1 MTDVRRPADETAS
14 TPDAS
19 AAGFSSAWDVPASA
33 AAGAATDAAAGTAR
47 YLGAGAAPAADTT
60 ALTGTVPAHLP
71 RRLTITLW
79 DFSWYTRAEPGG
91 PFADL
96 DAACA
101 RAAALGYNAIRICAA
116 PLLLFGGLEHE
127 GRPLAALATDLEIE
141 GLGASPH
148 GGFFGQRTRWYDTP
162 GGYRVDLRDR
172 LLELFESAERHGLVV
187 ILASWEYQQSPAFA
201 RSSEWF
207 DAIDAVPL
215 SRRYALLGAAWSR
228 MLAFLTEAGHRHTIA
243 MVELHNE
250 VDFSILPPLADG
262 GAAEVTRLRQAHPD
276 LLVTASYGKPP
287 HLAMHQVPDGLG
299 AAQFHVYSYGVLD
312 ALQKLVDIRSEGSE
326 GFPNAMLSSL
336 LMPDAPTPGEY
347 GRAAEWKYRAT
358 VVTDQ
363 MIYGYDWLDADAWD
377 AWLSEHYAAYHEVMM
392 REIESRVIAVAEWA
406 RWKRV
411 PAVVGEGWIGYTPLH
426 GTFEEGAVGRAL
438 AEHGIRTALDHGV
451 WGMVLCS
458 NAAPHHPMWA
468 DEAWQTR
475 MNAEILAR

>member
-1 MTDVRRPADETAS
+1 MTDDHDTAPA
-14 TPDAS
+14 
-19 AAGFSSAWDVPASA
+19 PAP
-33 AAGAATDAAAGTAR
+33 R
-47 YLGAGAAPAADTT
+47 YLGAGAEAAAHRAT
-60 ALTGTVPAHLP
+60 LTGPVPEHLP
-71 RRLTITLW
+71 QRLTITLW

-101 RAAALGYNAIRICAA
+101 QAAALGYNTIRICAA
-116 PLLLFGGLEHE
+116 PLLLFSGLEHE
-127 GRPLAALATDLEIE
+127 GQSLDDLAADLEIE

-162 GGYRVDLRDR
+162 GGYRIDLRAR
-172 LLELFESAERHGLVV
+172 LLQLFESAECHGLVV
-187 ILASWEYQQSPAFA
+187 ILATWEYQQSPAYA
-201 RSSEWF
+201 RSSAWF
-207 DAIDAVPL
+207 EAIDAVPMAD
-215 SRRYALLGAAWSR
+215 RYALLGASWNR
-228 MLAFLTEAGHRHTIA
+228 MLAFLTDAGHRDTIA
-243 MVELHNE
+243 LVELHNE
-250 VDFSILPPLADG
+250 VDFSILPPLGEGADAGTG
-262 GAAEVTRLRQAHPD
+262 GAAEVARLRQAHPD

-312 ALQKLVDIRSEGSE
+312 ALQKLVDIRSEGSAD
-326 GFPNAMLSSL
+326 FPNAMLSSL
-336 LMPDAPTPGEY
+336 LVQDAPTPAEY

-377 AWLSEHYAAYHEVMM
+377 TWLYSNYGPYREVME
-392 REIESRVIAVAEWA
+392 REIESRVIAIAEWA
-406 RWKRV
+406 RWKSV

-426 GTFEEGAVGRAL
+426 GTFEEGPVGRAL

-468 DEAWQTR
+468 DEGWQRR
-475 MNAEILAR
+475 MNAEILGGPGT